1 MTKKVRR
8 SNVKNGI
15 IAPLGNGF
23 SLAIGKY
30 PEKED
35 NIHIGPNNKN
45 GVSVDDGE
53 ILQNTGDTLRVFS
66 AQPMFNGVS
75 PTQLLYGGMNPNAVF
90 NLQEQY
96 KRQHRLNDDGS
107 HYLNGGNKGNPPV
120 KKGYTNSAQ
129 RDSAQVN
136 IFKPGPNNRI
146 QSNRIAHRKSLEA
159 FVKKHPIVDG
169 INTADFVDFL
179 LDNATMESENS
190 PIKSHGSMYGYY
202 QLKGLN
208 PKSTEEQQ
216 HMAAYK
222 HLNNLFKNVIT
233 DADIAEA
240 EKQGISQAQLL
251 HKFWNQERKVL
262 NYLHQGKDSA
272 DGLGTKISE
281 WGNNNDLEIDYS
293 PYVMKAWTDDSYIIK
308 KGDNYEKIM
317 KSYRGSGNKTRTF
330 NDYSSDANLIFG
342 VDPNKPLQIG
352 QTLKVNTNKKAF
364 GGIYIKPS
372 KRGTFTAAAKKHGM
386 GVQEFASKV
395 LANKDNYSSAMVKKA
410 NFAKNASK
418 WKHLFGGEDSLI
430 SQSGNDVDL
439 NGLINRINTT
449 SNADFVKRLKDPN
462 RKYIKKENN
471 IYTHLLSYV
480 TTDDGAIVY
489 PEVQSTDKGLKIFKG
504 RKALDRAIEKRD
516 TLHMSI
522 PEAEAFT
529 TQYKDYY
536 PGFKFGGQTK
546 INSLGERPNANNKQ
560 NMNNYLMGGPRKKIS
575 STTPLEDMRKRFTK
589 EQQNR
594 TRFGR
599 EGSGGFGGSGASGH
613 WDDSLELIDSV
624 QYVRNTP
631 ILGEQTFSQAYNTA
645 RKAGLNKFVFNGKE
659 YTTEYNPNAIIGK
672 KQTEIAPILNL
683 REVLDENEK
692 PITDSTRFEPYVGQ
706 IPGKH
711 KRVVNKKVYGGNM
724 NNRKKALSGT
734 QLGLL
739 SAGMNTLGA
748 GIGSL
753 IQQNAINRLRY
764 TPRVSKIYDP
774 VKLKTD
780 INIAPQLAEI
790 NSTISRIFDAADKTS
805 ASSRNRF
812 QKNMIANTY
821 GNAAKAKL
829 LGEKENKET
838 ELINADRMNQQGMRN
853 KTIDSVIDTLNT
865 NIAGKDQLNNLKRTA
880 TSNNWTTALNT
891 IAGAWGGPNGF
902 FDREAARNI
911 KAGELLTQ
919 SIANPTAA
927 KLLFGDIDLTTEENR
942 NAAFKIIYD
951 WLNNNRLG

>member
-8 SNVKNGI
+8 TNVKDGI
-15 IAPLGNGF
+15 LAPLGNGF
-23 SLAIGKY
+23 ALAIGKN
-30 PEKED
+30 PNKTD
-35 NIHIGPNNKN
+35 DIDIGPNNKN
-45 GVSVDDGE
+45 GLSVNHGE
-53 ILQNTGDTLRVFS
+53 ILQNTGNTLRVFS
-66 AQPMFNGVS
+66 AEPMFNGIS
-75 PTQLLYGGMNPNAVF
+75 PAQLLYGGMNPNAVF
-90 NLQEQY
+90 ALQEQY
-96 KRQHRLNDDGS
+96 KQTHRIADDGS
-107 HYLNGGNKGNPPV
+107 HYEVGGNKKPPL
-120 KKGYTNSAQ
+120 KKIYNTSAQ

-136 IFKPGPNNRI
+136 IFKPGPNNKI

-159 FVKKHPIVDG
+159 FVKRNPTLYG
-169 INTADFVDFL
+169 LNTADFVDFL
-179 LDNATMESENS
+179 LDNATMESENLATQ
-190 PIKSHGSMYGYY
+190 KHGNMYGYY
-202 QLKGLN
+202 QLRGLN
-208 PKSTEEQQ
+208 PNSTEEQQ

-222 HLNNLFKNVIT
+222 HLSNLFTNVLT

-240 EKQGISQAQLL
+240 
-251 HKFWNQERKVL
+251 
-262 NYLHQGKDSA
+262 
-272 DGLGTKISE
+272 
-281 WGNNNDLEIDYS
+281 
-293 PYVMKAWTDDSYIIK
+293 
-308 KGDNYEKIM
+308 
-317 KSYRGSGNKTRTF
+317 
-330 NDYSSDANLIFG
+330 
-342 VDPNKPLQIG
+342 
-352 QTLKVNTNKKAF
+352 
-364 GGIYIKPS
+364 
-372 KRGTFTAAAKKHGM
+372 KKHGM
-386 GVQEFASKV
+386 SVQGFASKV
-395 LANKDNYSSAMVKKA
+395 LANKGNYSSAMVKKA

-418 WKHLFGGEDSLI
+418 WKHLYGGEESLI
-430 SQSGNDVDL
+430 N
-439 NGLINRINTT
+439 
-449 SNADFVKRLKDPN
+449 P
-462 RKYIKKENN
+462 
-471 IYTHLLSYV
+471 
-480 TTDDGAIVY
+480 
-489 PEVQSTDKGLKIFKG
+489 
-504 RKALDRAIEKRD
+504 
-516 TLHMSI
+516 
-522 PEAEAFT
+522 
-529 TQYKDYY
+529 
-536 PGFKFGGQTK
+536 
-546 INSLGERPNANNKQ
+546 LGERPNANNKQ

-631 ILGEQTFSQAYNTA
+631 ILGEQTFSQAYNIA

-683 REVLDENEK
+683 REVLDKNEK

-774 VKLKTD
+774 VKLKTK

-790 NSTISRIFDAADKTS
+790 NNTVSKITDLADRTS
-805 ASSRNRF
+805 ASSRDRF
-812 QKNMIANTY
+812 AKVNSARLY
-821 GNAAKAKL
+821 GNSATSRL
-829 LGEKENKET
+829 LGEQENKET

-865 NIAGKDQLNNLKRTA
+865 NIAGKDQLNNLKRIS

-891 IAGAWGGPNGF
+891 ITGAWGGPNGF
-902 FDREAARNI
+902 FDREAARNV

-927 KLLFGDIDLTTEENR
+927 KLLFGDIDFTTEENR
-942 NAAFKIIYD
+942 NAAFKLIYD

>member
-96 KRQHRLNDDGS
+96 KRQHRINDDGTR
-107 HYLNGGNKGNPPV
+107 YVYGGNKGNPPV
-120 KKGYTNSAQ
+120 KKGYTNSAK

-159 FVKKHPIVDG
+159 FVKKHPTVDG

-222 HLNNLFKNVIT
+222 HLNNLFRNVIT

-262 NYLHQGKDSA
+262 NYLYQGKDNA

-281 WGNNNDLEIDYS
+281 WGNNNNLEIDYS

-308 KGDNYEKIM
+308 KGDNYEKIT

-386 GVQEFASKV
+386 SVQGFASKV
-395 LANKDNYSSAMVKKA
+395 LANKENYSSAMVKKA

-418 WKHLFGGEDSLI
+418 WKHLYGGEESLI
-430 SQSGNDVDL
+430 N
-439 NGLINRINTT
+439 
-449 SNADFVKRLKDPN
+449 P
-462 RKYIKKENN
+462 
-471 IYTHLLSYV
+471 
-480 TTDDGAIVY
+480 
-489 PEVQSTDKGLKIFKG
+489 
-504 RKALDRAIEKRD
+504 
-516 TLHMSI
+516 
-522 PEAEAFT
+522 
-529 TQYKDYY
+529 
-536 PGFKFGGQTK
+536 
-546 INSLGERPNANNKQ
+546 LGERPNANNKQ
-560 NMNNYLMGGPRKKIS
+560 
-575 STTPLEDMRKRFTK
+575 DMK
-589 EQQNR
+589 N
-594 TRFGR
+594 
-599 EGSGGFGGSGASGH
+599 H
-613 WDDSLELIDSV
+613 
-624 QYVRNTP
+624 
-631 ILGEQTFSQAYNTA
+631 
-645 RKAGLNKFVFNGKE
+645 
-659 YTTEYNPNAIIGK
+659 
-672 KQTEIAPILNL
+672 
-683 REVLDENEK
+683 
-692 PITDSTRFEPYVGQ
+692 
-706 IPGKH
+706 
-711 KRVVNKKVYGGNM
+711 
-724 NNRKKALSGT
+724 RKKALSGT

-821 GNAAKAKL
+821 GNAAKSKL
-829 LGEKENKET
+829 LGEQENKET

-853 KTIDSVIDTLNT
+853 KTIDSVIDILNT
-865 NIAGKDQLNNLKRTA
+865 DIAGKDQVNNLKRIS

-891 IAGAWGGPNGF
+891 TSGALHNF
-902 FDREAARNI
+902 FDREAARNV